1 MNNKNQNGKGDDTAK
16 RTNRKNWDKGW
27 DAYNKGNNRKQE
39 LNKQRKEG
47 MKNRNS
53 GDCNSGYRNSGYR
66 NSGYRNSG
74 YRNSGDCNSGYW
86 NSGDCNSGDWNSGN
100 WNSGD
105 CNSGYWN
112 SGDRNSG
119 DWNSG
124 DCNSGN
130 WNSGDCNSGYLNSD
144 EPTVRVFNK
153 DSGLLR
159 SEIELP
165 DFFSFGLTIWI
176 KSREMTA
183 KEQKDNKFHAV
194 TGGFLKTRDYKE
206 AFVASWKKAT
216 EDDKKK
222 LFALPNFDAKIFKEI
237 SGIDVNEKKPEF
249 TDDLPKDSVTMG
261 DEVVNLRI
269 LAQNLYQELMGTP
282 DSKWSLYTQRMKDAG
297 MMQ

>member
-47 MKNRNS
+47 MKNR
-53 GDCNSGYRNSGYR
+53 
-66 NSGYRNSG
+66 
-74 YRNSGDCNSGYW
+74 
-86 NSGDCNSGDWNSGN
+86 
-100 WNSGD
+100 
-105 CNSGYWN
+105 
-112 SGDRNSG
+112 
-119 DWNSG
+119 NSG

-269 LAQNLYQELMGTP
+269 LAQDLYQELMGTP